1 MKNKE
6 KYIDIFVKSLNIDKK
21 KFSEKLK
28 YNDIPEWDS
37 INHMTLMSGL
47 EEGFNITMESD
58 DIIDFSSFKRGIQ
71 ILKKYKINYCNFSAN
86 FQSSISSIS
95 IDFF

>member
-6 KYIDIFVKSLNIDKK
+6 KYIDIFIKSLAIDKK
-21 KFSEKLK
+21 KFKKKHK

-58 DIIDFSSFKRGIQ
+58 DIIDFSSFKKGIQ
-71 ILKKYKINYCNFSAN
+71 ILKKYKIN
-86 FQSSISSIS
+86 
-95 IDFF
+95 